1 MKALRYIFALCLA
14 AGAWVGV
21 HAQGIDAFKRR
32 LSMPDT
38 LYRSRV
44 QVIEH
49 GSAEQTLRYLQA
61 RHSDERIRGYR
72 VRIFSDN
79 SQRARTDAA
88 GTAARFQELFP
99 GIPVYMAYE
108 NPYWKVTVGN
118 CATSE
123 EAIILM
129 GRIRGSFDRAFLMQE
144 QIPIH
149 FFAE

>member
-1 MKALRYIFALCLA
+1 MAVVCG
-14 AGAWVGV
+14 GAR
-21 HAQGIDAFKRR
+21 AQGLDAFKRR
-32 LSMPDT
+32 LAMSDT
-38 LYRSRV
+38 LYHSRV
-44 QVIEH
+44 RVIEH
-49 GSAEQTLRYLQA
+49 GSAEQTIRYLQS
-61 RHSDERIRGYR
+61 RHANEKVRGYR

-88 GTAARFQELFP
+88 GTVTRFRELFP

-129 GRIRGSFDRAFLMQE
+129 GRVKGSFDRAFLMQE

-149 FFAE
+149 LFGE